1 MTTTTSATRSG
12 FDRTL
17 LGPMILGSIMNPI
30 NSSIIAV
37 SLVPIGRAF
46 GAPASQ
52 TAWLVSALYLATA
65 IGQPVTGRL
74 VDLYGPRRLLLAG
87 ALLTG
92 IAGALGTFAPN
103 LVVLVIA
110 RVILGFGTC
119 AGYPASMALIRA
131 EADRTGVA
139 SPSGVLATLTIASQT
154 IAVIGPSLGGAL
166 IGLGGWRATLAVN
179 IPLAVA
185 SFTVAAIFVPRD
197 ARAGV
202 RRGRPRLDLIG
213 IGCFAVV
220 LLTLLLF
227 LMTPDTGHLYL
238 LAISVLAGAALAR
251 RELRTTE
258 PFLDL
263 RVLGGNLPLLMTYAR
278 TLLTMTVSYGVLY
291 GFTQW
296 LEDGRGLSA
305 AQTGLLLVPMFLIG
319 IGVSAW
325 TGRRPEIRAKLLVG
339 TLAQLVA
346 CILLLTL
353 SGQAAVWL
361 LLVVVVVFGLP
372 QGLNSLANQN
382 AVYYQADAERLG
394 SSAGLLRTFTYLGAI
409 VASALG
415 GVFFGATADSHGL
428 HELAIVLIASSAVL
442 LVLVLADRSLGT
454 TAPEK
459 EHRT

>member
-179 IPLAVA
+179 IPLASRA
-185 SFTVAAIFVPRD
+185 SRWPRSSC
-197 ARAGV
+197 RAM
-202 RRGRPRLDLIG
+202 P
-213 IGCFAVV
+213 A
-220 LLTLLLF
+220 
-227 LMTPDTGHLYL
+227 PAY
-238 LAISVLAGAALAR
+238 GAAVR
-251 RELRTTE
+251 
-258 PFLDL
+258 
-263 RVLGGNLPLLMTYAR
+263 
-278 TLLTMTVSYGVLY
+278 
-291 GFTQW
+291 
-296 LEDGRGLSA
+296 
-305 AQTGLLLVPMFLIG
+305 
-319 IGVSAW
+319 AW
-325 TGRRPEIRAKLLVG
+325 T
-339 TLAQLVA
+339 
-346 CILLLTL
+346 
-353 SGQAAVWL
+353 
-361 LLVVVVVFGLP
+361 
-372 QGLNSLANQN
+372 
-382 AVYYQADAERLG
+382 
-394 SSAGLLRTFTYLGAI
+394 
-409 VASALG
+409 
-415 GVFFGATADSHGL
+415 
-428 HELAIVLIASSAVL
+428 
-442 LVLVLADRSLGT
+442 
-454 TAPEK
+454 
-459 EHRT
+459 

>member
-1 MTTTTSATRSG
+1 M
-12 FDRTL
+12 
-17 LGPMILGSIMNPI
+17 
-30 NSSIIAV
+30 
-37 SLVPIGRAF
+37 
-46 GAPASQ
+46 
-52 TAWLVSALYLATA
+52 
-65 IGQPVTGRL
+65 
-74 VDLYGPRRLLLAG
+74 
-87 ALLTG
+87 
-92 IAGALGTFAPN
+92 
-103 LVVLVIA
+103 
-110 RVILGFGTC
+110 
-119 AGYPASMALIRA
+119 
-131 EADRTGVA
+131 
-139 SPSGVLATLTIASQT
+139 
-154 IAVIGPSLGGAL
+154 
-166 IGLGGWRATLAVN
+166 
-179 IPLAVA
+179 
-185 SFTVAAIFVPRD
+185 PRD

-238 LAISVLAGAALAR
+238 LAITVLAGAALAR